1 MEIKIYDTVIVGG
14 GPAGLTA
21 ALYLARANKKVIVI
35 EKKGFGTLAAAHK
48 IENYPGFEDGI
59 TGEELLDKMKKQAVK
74 FGAEISEDIFLDLD
88 SMSNPIAVKC
98 MNKKYIGKSVIIST
112 GIWKGDTHKF
122 KGESEFLGK
131 GVSYCAT
138 CDGAF
143 YKNMTVAV
151 LGNGEEACEE
161 AIYLTNHAAKVLI
174 FVKENI
180 LTCEENTKQSIKDNP
195 KIEVVYERELVE
207 IAGSEFVEKII
218 VKKTDNGI
226 REEYSSDAA
235 FMYLGTKSN
244 IEMFA
249 NFANINEKGM
259 IITNDKLESYVEGVY
274 IAGDIREKSVRQI
287 TTAVSDGTIAASE
300 IIKFLIKK

>member
-35 EKKGFGTLAAAHK
+35 EKKGFGSLAAAHK

-59 TGEELLDKMKKQAVK
+59 TGEELLGKMKKQAVK

-112 GIWKGDTHKF
+112 GIWKGNSHKF

-218 VKKTDNGI
+218 VKKTNNGI
-226 REEYSSDAA
+226 SEEYSSDAA

-300 IIKFLIKK
+300 VIKFLMKK

>member
-21 ALYLARANKKVIVI
+21 ALYLARANKKVMVI
-35 EKKGFGTLAAAHK
+35 EKKGFGSLAAAHK

-300 IIKFLIKK
+300 VIKFLMKK

>member
-1 MEIKIYDTVIVGG
+1 MENKIYDTVIVGG

-21 ALYLARANKKVIVI
+21 ALYLSRANKKVIVI
-35 EKKGFGTLAAAHK
+35 EKNGFGSLAAAHK
-48 IENYPGFEDGI
+48 IDNYPGFEEGI
-59 TGEELLDKMKKQAVK
+59 TGEELLEKMKKQAVK
-74 FGAEISEDIFLDLD
+74 FGTEIAEDLFLDLD
-88 SMSNPIAVKC
+88 TISNPMAVKC
-98 MNKKYIGKSVIIST
+98 MNKKYVAKSVIIAT
-112 GIWKGDTHKF
+112 GIWKGNTHKF

-180 LTCEENTKQSIKDNP
+180 LTCSEHTKQSIKDNS
-195 KIEVVYERELVE
+195 KIEVVYERELIE
-207 IAGSEFVEKII
+207 IKGSEFVEKII

-226 REEYSSDAA
+226 IEEYSSDAA

-244 IEMFA
+244 IELFA

-259 IITNDKLESYVEGVY
+259 IITNDKLESYIDGVY

>member
-1 MEIKIYDTVIVGG
+1 MENKIYDTVIVGG

-21 ALYLARANKKVIVI
+21 ALYLARANKKVIII
-35 EKKGFGTLAAAHK
+35 EKKGFGSLAAAHK
-48 IENYPGFEDGI
+48 IENYPGFEEGI
-59 TGEELLDKMKKQAVK
+59 TGDELLNKMKKQALK
-74 FGAEISEDIFLDLD
+74 FGAEIEEDVFLDLD
-88 SMSNPIAVKC
+88 TMSNPTAVKC
-98 MNKKYIGKSVIIST
+98 INKKYLAKSVIIAT

-143 YKNMTVAV
+143 YKNLTVAV
-151 LGNGEEACEE
+151 IGNGEEACEE
-161 AIYLTNHAAKVLI
+161 AVYLTNHASKVLI
-174 FVKENI
+174 FVKENT
-180 LTCEENTKQSIKDNP
+180 LNCNENTKQTVKDNP
-195 KIEVVYERELVE
+195 KIEVVYERELLE

-226 REEYSSDAA
+226 KEEYSSDAA

-274 IAGDIREKSVRQI
+274 IAGDIREKSVRQV

-300 IIKFLIKK
+300 VIKFLMKK

>member
-35 EKKGFGTLAAAHK
+35 EKKGFGSLAAAHK

-300 IIKFLIKK
+300 VIKFLMKK

>member
-35 EKKGFGTLAAAHK
+35 EKKGFGSLAAAHK

-59 TGEELLDKMKKQAVK
+59 TGEELLGKMKKQAVK

-300 IIKFLIKK
+300 VIKFLMKK

>member
-1 MEIKIYDTVIVGG
+1 MENKIYDTVIIGG

-35 EKKGFGTLAAAHK
+35 EKKGFGSLAAAHK
-48 IENYPGFEDGI
+48 IENYPGFDEEI
-59 TGEELLDKMKKQAVK
+59 TGEELIAKMKKQVVK
-74 FGAEISEDIFLDLD
+74 FGAEIVEDIFLDLD
-88 SMSNPIAVKC
+88 TMTNPVAVKC
-98 MNKKYIGKSVIIST
+98 MNKKYIGKSVIVAT
-112 GIWKGDTHKF
+112 GIWKGNTHKF
-122 KGESEFLGK
+122 KGESEFLGR

-143 YKNMTVAV
+143 YKNLTVAV

-161 AIYLTNHAAKVLI
+161 AIYLTNHASKVLI
-174 FVKENI
+174 FIKENTLI
-180 LTCEENTKQSIKDNP
+180 CDEHTRQSIKDNP
-195 KIEVVYERELVE
+195 KIEIIYERELVE

-226 REEYSSDAA
+226 SEEYSSDAA

-244 IEMFA
+244 VEMFA
-249 NFANINEKGM
+249 TFANINEKGM

-300 IIKFLIKK
+300 VIKFLMKK